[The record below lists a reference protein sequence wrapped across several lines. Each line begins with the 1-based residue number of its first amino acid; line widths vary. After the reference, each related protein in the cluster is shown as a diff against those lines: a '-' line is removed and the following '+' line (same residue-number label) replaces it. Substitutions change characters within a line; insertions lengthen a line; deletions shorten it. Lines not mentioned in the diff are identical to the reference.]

1 MPTINHFEIPSDDVE
16 RAQKFYDNVFGWS
29 MQKWSN
35 PENPQKDYWMFET
48 TDENGNKGLSGGLMK
63 RQAPEHTMTNYITV
77 PSIDEYIPKI
87 EQAGGKIMIPKTE
100 IPDMGFFAIFIDTE
114 NNQFGLFEVKR

>member
-1 MPTINHFEIPSDDVE
+1 MPTINHFEIPSDDIEQV
-16 RAQKFYDNVFGWS
+16 QKFYGNVFGWS

-63 RQAPEHTMTNYITV
+63 RQAPEHTMTNYVTV

-87 EQAGGKIMIPKTE
+87 EQAGGKIMIPKIE
-100 IPDMGFFAIFIDTE
+100 IADMGFFAIFIDTE